1 MMKKFVR
8 ILSFALVAVM
18 LCATLASCGA
28 PAKEPADAVAALK
41 ENNYVAAEDKL
52 VIPTALKLAGVDG
65 VKSVVSGSATIEDK
79 FETITIVYFNDKDAA
94 KTAMEKVEKY
104 ASDNKDS
111 KAEESDWVVKQSGAM
126 IYFGT
131 KAAVKAAK

>member
-1 MMKKFVR
+1 MKKFVR
-8 ILSFALVAVM
+8 IMSFALVAVM
-18 LCATLASCGA
+18 LCVTLASCGG

-41 ENNYVAAEDKL
+41 ENGYTAAEDKII
-52 VIPTALKLAGVDG
+52 IPAALKLLGVEG

-94 KTAMEKVEKY
+94 KTAMEKIEKY
-104 ASDNKDS
+104 ADENKDD
-111 KAEESDWVVKQSGAM
+111 KAEDSDWVVKQSGAM
-126 IYFGT
+126 IYYGT